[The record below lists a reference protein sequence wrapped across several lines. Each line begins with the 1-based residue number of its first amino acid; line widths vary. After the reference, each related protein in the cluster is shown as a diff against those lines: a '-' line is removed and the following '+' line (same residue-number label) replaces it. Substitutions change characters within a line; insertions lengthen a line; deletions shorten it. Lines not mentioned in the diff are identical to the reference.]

1 MKISHPPMPPVAHGP
16 QSGGSTPR
24 GTGAPASGTT
34 STGEAG
40 QAGVSVSVRLS
51 LGALEEL
58 ESGTPAAPGR
68 SADSPAHRARAYIG
82 QYPQLADSSSG
93 HVPFGHIV
101 SQIARGVFLAPEPE
115 PEGAPEP
122 SGGELAD
129 GTASEV
135 AEPGEVVADEPA
147 GESPEGAPSD
157 EAGESGDTTPAAQD
171 DDAGGD
177 GEPGGDLADALSEAL
192 AAQDPGAVEE
202 ALIEELAEDEETA

>member
-24 GTGAPASGTT
+24 GTGAPAGGTA

-58 ESGTPAAPGR
+58 ESETPAAPGN

-101 SQIARGVFLAPEPE
+101 SQIARGVFVAPE

-135 AEPGEVVADEPA
+135 AEPGEVVPDEPA

-157 EAGESGDTTPAAQD
+157 EAGESADTTPAAP

-177 GEPGGDLADALSEAL
+177 GEAAGDLADALSDAL

-202 ALIEELAEDEETA
+202 ALIEELADDEETA